1 MDSNL
6 IIVRIEC
13 APGQVWVDPET
24 RQRAHVHGWIER
36 TWRHLDTCQL
46 ETRLIAKIPRIQFS
60 DGRVEDFTVPWADR
74 YSRITLMM
82 EAFVLRLLQASSS
95 TARVSALTG
104 LSWHKVAA
112 VMKRG
117 VERGL
122 ERREAAP
129 IKHVGLDEKSFAS
142 GHSYAGILTE
152 PGTASQ
158 PGRVLDVVQGR
169 TLMAATS
176 LLETLTPA
184 QRAGIEA
191 VALDMWPAYMSAATQ
206 MLGGRCASA

>member
-1 MDSNL
+1 M
-6 IIVRIEC
+6 
-13 APGQVWVDPET
+13 
-24 RQRAHVHGWIER
+24 
-36 TWRHLDTCQL
+36 
-46 ETRLIAKIPRIQFS
+46 
-60 DGRVEDFTVPWADR
+60 PWADR

-142 GHSYAGILTE
+142 GHSYVSILTE

-191 VALDMWPAYMSAATQ
+191 VAVDMWPAYMSAATQ
-206 MLGGRCASA
+206 MLGGAALAHDKFHISKYLNDAVNAVRKSEHRQLLKNGDQTLTKSKYVWLKKTPDQRTSEAKEFARLFQVNLKTARA